1 MVTRVLE
8 KSAIYWPPAPHLK
21 ERLESAPVVQPL
33 RPKAAKAK
41 GGTWKKEGPEGLGLI
56 QLLVG

>member
-33 RPKAAKAK
+33 RPKAARVGARQR
-41 GGTWKKEGPEGLGLI
+41 EGLGRREAR
-56 QLLVG
+56 GA